1 MDLKIINQIQ
11 KKDDLLT
18 PTIINNFDINKTV
31 KELKLEIYDKL
42 NLKGKISLNR
52 IGLFYSSNKDDRKK
66 KKMHYQKILNN

>member
-1 MDLKIINQIQ
+1 MINNILYLMDLKIINQIQ

-42 NLKGKISLNR
+42 NLK
-52 IGLFYSSNKDDRKK
+52 
-66 KKMHYQKILNN
+66 